1 MGGDVSDLD
10 SLLDQ
15 VASDLGYAPFPNSP
29 FPLIFV
35 VKTEKSHAENVPD
48 MSSASKGSE
57 CRIDITSHH
66 EQTYSTGRTNPCVYK
81 EMSRL

>member
-48 MSSASKGSE
+48 MSSASQGSE
-57 CRIDITSHH
+57 MQNRHHH